1 LLAREAIVRLVDYS
15 ATCIDLIC
23 LLGELEISYSSR
35 LGSNELAS
43 RIGQMLPQRSDDI
56 DALDRATS
64 AFLSVRSRLFGI
76 AYRML
81 GSAAEAEDIVQDVWL
96 RWQSTDRSVVRDAT
110 AFLVTTT
117 VRLAINLAQSA
128 RSRRETY
135 IGPWLP
141 EPVDT
146 AADPTLGADRG
157 EALELAVLILL
168 EKLSP
173 NERAAYVLREAF
185 DYSYSDIA
193 EILQLAEPN
202 TRQLATRA
210 RKHIA
215 DERRAQVSATE
226 HRRFLEAFLSAA
238 QTGDLAA
245 LKGIFVEDIVS
256 VTDGGGITGA
266 ARIPV
271 LGRERVAKLIATF
284 SSRFWK
290 DLTVTR
296 MQVNGQPSV
305 FIKRSGAAYALFAI
319 DVSPQGISQIMW
331 VMNPAKLAAI
341 SRSPQAPGQP

>member
-1 LLAREAIVRLVDYS
+1 M
-15 ATCIDLIC
+15 
-23 LLGELEISYSSR
+23 
-35 LGSNELAS
+35 
-43 RIGQMLPQRSDDI
+43 QPQRSDDI
-56 DALDRATS
+56 DTLDRATS

-81 GSAAEAEDIVQDVWL
+81 GTAAEAEDIVQDVWL
-96 RWQSTDRSVVRDAT
+96 RWHSTDRSVVRDAT

-193 EILQLAEPN
+193 DILQLTEPN
-202 TRQLATRA
+202 TRQLVTRA

-215 DERRAQVSATE
+215 DEGRAQVSSTE
-226 HRRFLEAFLSAA
+226 HRRLLEAFLSAA
-238 QTGDLAA
+238 QQGDFTK
-245 LKGIFVEDIVS
+245 LKGLFTEHVVS
-256 VTDGGGITGA
+256 ITDGGGITGA

-271 LGRERVAKLIATF
+271 LGRERVAKFIAAF
-284 SSRFWK
+284 ASHFWANVT
-290 DLTVTR
+290 LTW
-296 MQVNGQPSV
+296 MQVNGQDSV
-305 FIKRSGAAYALFAI
+305 LIARDGVTIVLVTV
-319 DVSPQGISQIMW
+319 DVLPQGIGQIMW
-331 VMNPAKLAAI
+331 VMNPAKLTAI
-341 SRSPQAPGQP
+341 SKSLQGPGQP

>member
-1 LLAREAIVRLVDYS
+1 M
-15 ATCIDLIC
+15 
-23 LLGELEISYSSR
+23 
-35 LGSNELAS
+35 
-43 RIGQMLPQRSDDI
+43 QPQSSDDI
-56 DALDRATS
+56 NALDRATS
-64 AFLSVRSRLFGI
+64 EFLSVRSRLFGI

-81 GSAAEAEDIVQDVWL
+81 GTAAEAEDIVQEVWL
-96 RWQSTDRSVVRDAT
+96 RWQSTDRSVVRDVT

-117 VRLAINLAQSA
+117 VRLVISLAQSA

-146 AADPTLGADRG
+146 TADPTLGADRG

-185 DYSYSDIA
+185 DYSYRDIGDM
-193 EILQLAEPN
+193 LQLTETN
-202 TRQLATRA
+202 TRQLVTRA

-215 DERRAQVSATE
+215 DERRAQVSSAE

-238 QTGDLAA
+238 QQGDFTE
-245 LKGIFVEDIVS
+245 LKGLFTEDVIS
-256 VTDGGGITGA
+256 ITDGGGITGA

-271 LGRERVAKLIATF
+271 LGRERVAKFIATV
-284 SSRFWK
+284 SSHIWAE
-290 DLTVTR
+290 LTLTR
-296 MQVNGQPSV
+296 MQVNGQSSMLME
-305 FIKRSGAAYALFAI
+305 RGGAVYALLAI
-319 DVSPQGISQIMW
+319 DVSPQGIGQIMW

-341 SRSPQAPGQP
+341 SRSLQAC